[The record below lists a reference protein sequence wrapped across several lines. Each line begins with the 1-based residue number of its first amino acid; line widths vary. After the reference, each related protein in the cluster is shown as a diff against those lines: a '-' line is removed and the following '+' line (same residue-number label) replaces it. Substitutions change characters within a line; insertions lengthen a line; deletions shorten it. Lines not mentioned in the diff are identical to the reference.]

1 MLTTFLK
8 DIPDFRRRQGQMYE
22 LEHILCFSILAILCG
37 AKSYRNIG
45 SFIEIHFKS
54 LKEHFF
60 LRWKKPPGY
69 TTIRNIIKGVDSS
82 AMEAAFRK
90 FSLHL
95 STLSEQ
101 PGARLIAMDGKV
113 IRKSFDNF
121 NDKKAAQILSFFDA
135 QEHFILGHVLI
146 NDKSNEIPS
155 AQALLKSLTIENAV
169 YTLDA
174 LHLTTGT
181 FEAAALN
188 NQGVLIQLKENQK
201 NLLEDVECLTNNNTP
216 AQTHEPP
223 AECGHGRIEKRTTKV
238 YSDVNIIKNE
248 ILNEDWETKIITIAK
263 VERKT
268 ERFDAVSKTY
278 IPSEETAYFLANVAL
293 TAEQA
298 HKSIR
303 FHWGIENR
311 NHYVRDV
318 ALQED
323 NSRIRINPFNIA
335 VLRSFALNIF
345 RANNIE
351 NISQELYCNSL
362 NWQRIYS
369 YPQAV

>member
-22 LEHILCFSILAILCG
+22 LKYILFFSIVAILCG
-37 AKSYRNIG
+37 AKSYRNVA
-45 SFIEIHFKS
+45 SFIEIHFKA

-60 LRWKKPPGY
+60 LEWKNPPGY

-82 AMEAAFRK
+82 ALEAAFRK
-90 FSLHL
+90 FALHL
-95 STLSEQ
+95 LTLSEQ
-101 PGARLIAMDGKV
+101 RGAKLIAMDGKV
-113 IRKSFDNF
+113 MRKSFDNF
-121 NDKKAAQILSFFDA
+121 NDKKAAQILTFFDA

-146 NDKSNEIPS
+146 NDKSNEIPC
-155 AQALLKSLTIENAV
+155 AQALLKSLTLESAV

-174 LHLTTGT
+174 LHLTIGT

-201 NLLEDVECLTNNNTP
+201 NLLEDVECLTKNNIP
-216 AQTHEPP
+216 AQIHEQA

-238 YSDVNIIKNE
+238 YSDISIIKSE
-248 ILNEDWETKIITIAK
+248 ILNEDWETKIKTIAK

-268 ERFDAVSKTY
+268 ERFDTVSKKY
-278 IPSEETAYFLANVAL
+278 IPSEETAYFLSNVAL
-293 TAEQA
+293 TAGQA

-323 NSRIRINPFNIA
+323 NSRIRINPFNMA
-335 VLRSFALNIF
+335 VLRSFALNIL
-345 RANNIE
+345 RANKIE

-362 NWQRIYS
+362 DWRRIYS
-369 YPQAV
+369 YPQAA